1 MATVVSSAGPSAIG
15 SKPGSEPHRL
25 ESVSAGFTPGPLLLL
40 GAPGVGKGTQAKEL
54 VKLWGIPQIS
64 TGDLL
69 RANVVNGSELGKT
82 ASAIMQR
89 GDLVPDSLVNEMV
102 ALRLTEPDVARGF
115 ILDGFPRT
123 LGQASWLD
131 ERLAAHAGA
140 SQAVPSDLRSDSSS
154 DLNRAAKIDPPAGT
168 AAVALPVVAVSIQVD
183 YTRLLRRIAGRR
195 NCPVCQTIY
204 NIYLQPPKI
213 DGICDLEGAPLV
225 QRSDDTE
232 DCFAGRML
240 TYQSLTSPVVEHY
253 RALSR
258 FAEVNGDQPVADV
271 AASIVSSVER
281 LRGFDPQ
288 GS

>member
-1 MATVVSSAGPSAIG
+1 MATAVSSVAGPGMSAVKVI
-15 SKPGSEPHRL
+15 
-25 ESVSAGFTPGPLLLL
+25 PGPILLL

-69 RANVVNGSELGKT
+69 RANKAQGTPLGKM
-82 ASAIMQR
+82 AHEIMLR
-89 GDLVPDSLVNEMV
+89 GELVPDDLVNQMV
-102 ALRLTEPDVARGF
+102 DARLAEPDTARGF

-123 LGQASWLD
+123 LPQAAWLD
-131 ERLAAHAGA
+131 ERLAKQSG
-140 SQAVPSDLRSDSSS
+140 S
-154 DLNRAAKIDPPAGT
+154 
-168 AAVALPVVAVSIQVD
+168 LPVVAVSIQVD
-183 YTRLLRRIAGRR
+183 YNQLLRRITGRR

-213 DGICDLEGAPLV
+213 EGICDLEGATLV

-232 DCFAGRML
+232 KCFEGRMR
-240 TYQSLTSPVVEHY
+240 TYESLTAPVVEHY

-281 LRGFDPQ
+281 LRA
-288 GS
+288 